1 MRAHSVG
8 RGFGFCHRILSD
20 GAYTRMKSVLSDI
33 LYYVTLV
40 VFWIV
45 FPAAFVICFG
55 FGLGFIIIL
64 CLAAIVMDVIA
75 LIVGESENG

>member
-1 MRAHSVG
+1 MRAYRVG
-8 RGFGFCHRILSD
+8 SGFGVCHRILSY
-20 GAYTRMKSVLSDI
+20 GASTRMKSVLSDI

-55 FGLGFIIIL
+55 FGIGLILIL
-64 CLAAIVMDVIA
+64 CIAAVVMDVIA
-75 LIVGESENG
+75 LIIGEAE

>member
-1 MRAHSVG
+1 MRAHCVG
-8 RGFGFCHRILSD
+8 SGFGFCHRILSD
-20 GAYTRMKSVLSDI
+20 GASARMKSVLSDI

-55 FGLGFIIIL
+55 FSLGLIIVL
-64 CLAAIVMDVIA
+64 CMAAVVMDIIA
-75 LIVGESENG
+75 MIVGENE

>member
-1 MRAHSVG
+1 MRAHCVG

-20 GAYTRMKSVLSDI
+20 GASTRMKLILTDI

-55 FGLGFIIIL
+55 FGLGLIIIL
-64 CLAAIVMDVIA
+64 CMAAVVMDVIA

>member
-1 MRAHSVG
+1 MRAYRVG
-8 RGFGFCHRILSD
+8 SGFGVCHRILSY
-20 GAYTRMKSVLSDI
+20 GASARMRRALTDI

-64 CLAAIVMDVIA
+64 CMAAVVMDIIA
-75 LIVGESENG
+75 MIVGESENG

>member
-1 MRAHSVG
+1 
-8 RGFGFCHRILSD
+8 
-20 GAYTRMKSVLSDI
+20 MKSVLSDI

-55 FGLGFIIIL
+55 FGLGLIIVL
-64 CLAAIVMDVIA
+64 CMAAVVMDIIA
-75 LIVGESENG
+75 LIVGEAE

>member
-1 MRAHSVG
+1 MHAYCVG
-8 RGFGFCHRILSD
+8 SDFGVCHRVLSY
-20 GAYTRMKSVLSDI
+20 GASARMKSVLNDI

-55 FGLGFIIIL
+55 LSLGLIIVL
-64 CLAAIVMDVIA
+64 CMAAVVMDVIA
-75 LIVGESENG
+75 LIIGESENG

>member
-1 MRAHSVG
+1 
-8 RGFGFCHRILSD
+8 
-20 GAYTRMKSVLSDI
+20 MKRVLNDI

-55 FGLGFIIIL
+55 FNLGLIIVL
-64 CLAAIVMDVIA
+64 CMAAVVMDVIA

>member
-1 MRAHSVG
+1 MRH
-8 RGFGFCHRILSD
+8 
-20 GAYTRMKSVLSDI
+20 VLNDI

-55 FGLGFIIIL
+55 FGLGLIIVL
-64 CLAAIVMDVIA
+64 CMAAVVMDVIA

>member
-1 MRAHSVG
+1 MRAHRVG
-8 RGFGFCHRILSD
+8 SGFGVCHR
-20 GAYTRMKSVLSDI
+20 VLSYGASARMRHVLNDI

-55 FGLGFIIIL
+55 FGLGLIIVL
-64 CLAAIVMDVIA
+64 CMAAVVMDVIA
-75 LIVGESENG
+75 LIVGESNG

>member
-1 MRAHSVG
+1 MRRA
-8 RGFGFCHRILSD
+8 L
-20 GAYTRMKSVLSDI
+20 TDI

-55 FGLGFIIIL
+55 FGLGFIIVL
-64 CLAAIVMDVIA
+64 CMAAVVMDVIA

>member
-1 MRAHSVG
+1 MRHV
-8 RGFGFCHRILSD
+8 I
-20 GAYTRMKSVLSDI
+20 TDI

-55 FGLGFIIIL
+55 FNLGLIIVL
-64 CLAAIVMDVIA
+64 CMAAVVMDVIA

>member
-1 MRAHSVG
+1 
-8 RGFGFCHRILSD
+8 
-20 GAYTRMKSVLSDI
+20 MKRVLNDI

-55 FGLGFIIIL
+55 FDIGLIIIL
-64 CLAAIVMDVIA
+64 CMAAVVMDIIA
-75 LIVGESENG
+75 MIVGSRWVDEKKDSK

>member
-1 MRAHSVG
+1 MGSD
-8 RGFGFCHRILSD
+8 FGVCHL
-20 GAYTRMKSVLSDI
+20 VLSYGACSGMRHVLNDI

-75 LIVGESENG
+75 LIVDESENG

>member
-1 MRAHSVG
+1 
-8 RGFGFCHRILSD
+8 
-20 GAYTRMKSVLSDI
+20 MKSVLSDI

-55 FGLGFIIIL
+55 FGIGLILIL
-64 CLAAIVMDVIA
+64 CIAAVVMDVIA
-75 LIVGESENG
+75 LIIGESE